1 MDRELEKLVK
11 KYANAKT
18 ARERKDALRAL
29 ELYKSVK
36 GASDLGSTTA
46 GGESDKFIT
55 KVLPD
60 SIKNI
65 YEQMKKYGGSVA
77 DVLGPL
83 ERLQQG
89 QKQFVQATD
98 QFFKAGYTGQMF
110 DFADAIS
117 TASKASLELNG
128 NLRGAQ
134 EVMRGFQQ
142 RSMTLA
148 LANEQFTKTLMNS
161 AVVLERAGFE
171 MDTFADIV
179 DSAAFAFN
187 KNEEEISG
195 LTATLIN
202 VQKQI
207 PVSGRNLAENFR
219 FAQREFAY
227 QSGRMMDNFVGLQKM
242 SVTTGIEF
250 TDLARSF
257 GDSMDSF
264 QGSAQMAGSL
274 NQILGKSV
282 FNSIELLNMT
292 ETERATKVRNA
303 ILQSGR
309 SVEDMGKFEL
319 KALSKTLGFSVEDT
333 RKFLRGDLK
342 IDEADALKA
351 IRSQNPSKMIMDNSK
366 DLSKELDFLRDR
378 IKSVRPSIDNLRI
391 GFNDL
396 LDSEGLKMLDKIF
409 GKVANVEGLG
419 LTREQT
425 IEQLARRVT
434 LTPTTGNRAAGG
446 GTLGGLGGEN
456 ESQITESARKL
467 VEKMKKTYEEALTD
481 SLTGQATD
489 VGQVVNSLNSL
500 TDKIGEMLTK
510 LPTIIASALE

>member
-1 MDRELEKLVK
+1 MSPKERKQLEKLFKEYAAEGSPEGK
-11 KYANAKT
+11 KRILAKAT
-18 ARERKDALRAL
+18 KAMSKLSSLAAT
-29 ELYKSVK
+29 V
-36 GASDLGSTTA
+36 AS
-46 GGESDKFIT
+46 
-55 KVLPD
+55 
-60 SIKNI
+60 
-65 YEQMKKYGGSVA
+65 GGSIGQIMEGFSPKK
-77 DVLGPL
+77 LL
-83 ERLQQG
+83 EFYETQERVVVG
-89 QKQFVQATD
+89 FERMVERQKQFYEGQNN
-98 QFFKAGYTGQMF
+98 FFKAGFTGQMF
-110 DFADAIS
+110 DFSAAIS
-117 TASKASLELNG
+117 EASKASLELNG
-128 NLRGAQ
+128 NLAGADQ
-134 EVMRGFQQ
+134 VMRGFQSN
-142 RSMTLA
+142 SMA
-148 LANEQFTKTLMNS
+148 LAVANEKFTKTLMNS

-207 PVSGRNLAENFR
+207 PVSGRKLAENFR

-227 QSGRMMDNFVGLQKM
+227 QSDRMMENFVGLQKM
-242 SVTTGIEF
+242 STTTGVSF
-250 TDLARSF
+250 TDLAGAF

-366 DLSKELDFLRDR
+366 GLSKELDFLRDR
-378 IKSVRPSIDNLRI
+378 VKSIQPPFDRFMISMSNATSDQALDRLDKFIGKLGTAGDMGLTSEQQIAVLQNRTLFMKQAKDRAKGAGTITGLGTPGEPALAGIIEKLGNTVAEKLEEINTQAGGDPKVALQLLMKMDNLTEKITQLISKAPSVI
-391 GFNDL
+391 GAP
-396 LDSEGLKMLDKIF
+396 SE
-409 GKVANVEGLG
+409 
-419 LTREQT
+419 
-425 IEQLARRVT
+425 
-434 LTPTTGNRAAGG
+434 P
-446 GTLGGLGGEN
+446 
-456 ESQITESARKL
+456 
-467 VEKMKKTYEEALTD
+467 
-481 SLTGQATD
+481 
-489 VGQVVNSLNSL
+489 
-500 TDKIGEMLTK
+500 
-510 LPTIIASALE
+510 